1 MHSQKRCWVDEAIQ
15 GTNIYKAK
23 FKENVINYSYKVT
36 FLYILS
42 KLDQV
47 IEIIKN
53 IRSWKYA
60 HWNCMFVNVWLCI
73 CIYINLY
80 Y

>member
-1 MHSQKRCWVDEAIQ
+1 MHSQKRFWVDEAIQ
-15 GTNIYKAK
+15 RTNIYKAK
-23 FKENVINYSYKVT
+23 FKENLIKHSYKLI

-53 IRSWKYA
+53 IRSGKYA
-60 HWNCMFVNVWLCI
+60 HWNCMFVYVCI
-73 CIYINLY
+73 HLPNLY